1 MALSIEK
8 QSLEAHVDLCAER
21 YDGLKKDIENMSDRI
36 DKMESEMTVRMDK
49 LDNGIEEIKQSLAA
63 KENSALK
70 TLIAVGFSAI
80 VGLIG
85 VCGGLLW
92 YIIMHR

>member
-21 YDGLKKDIENMSDRI
+21 YEGLKKDLENMSHRMDR
-36 DKMESEMTVRMDK
+36 MESDMAARMDK
-49 LDNGIEEIKQSLAA
+49 LDDGIEEIKQSLSA

-92 YIIMHR
+92 YIIQHH

>member
-1 MALSIEK
+1 
-8 QSLEAHVDLCAER
+8 
-21 YDGLKKDIENMSDRI
+21 LKKDIENMSDRI